1 MEKKVRYSRQRELIR
16 QTVRSHPSHPTA
28 DEVFAMVREVC
39 PNISLATVY
48 RNLNFLAEEGSIR
61 KIPTENGPDRFDGR
75 EPEHYHLICTQCG
88 RVIDI
93 GAEVFRE
100 IAEGIFEENGF
111 VMSSQRLI
119 IYGICEDCNQKQK
132 KEGEKK

>member
-61 KIPTENGPDRFDGR
+61 KIPTEN
-75 EPEHYHLICTQCG
+75 LICTQCG

-100 IAEGIFEENGF
+100 IAEEIFEENGF

>member
-1 MEKKVRYSRQRELIR
+1 
-16 QTVRSHPSHPTA
+16 
-28 DEVFAMVREVC
+28 MVREVC
-39 PNISLATVY
+39 PNFSLATVY

-61 KIPTENGPDRFDGR
+61 KIPTENGPDRFDGQDT
-75 EPEHYHLICTQCG
+75 EHYHLICTQCG

-100 IAEGIFEENGF
+100 IAEEIFEENGF

>member
-1 MEKKVRYSRQRELIR
+1 
-16 QTVRSHPSHPTA
+16 
-28 DEVFAMVREVC
+28 MVREVC

-100 IAEGIFEENGF
+100 IAEEIFEENGF